1 MRRRQ
6 LLVALGGAT
15 LWPVAVRAQQSAMP
29 LVGVLSSGSAAES
42 APQLIA
48 LRRGLSELGYIEGK
62 NVLFEYRWGEGHNER
77 LPGLAADLV
86 RQHVVLI
93 VTWRHAAGARG
104 KGRKRGSANTFR
116 GRYGPGRVWTCCQLE
131 PTGRQPDRRDSLV

>member
-42 APQLIA
+42 APQLIT

-62 NVLFEYRWGEGHNER
+62 NVLF
-77 LPGLAADLV
+77 D
-86 RQHVVLI
+86 I
-93 VTWRHAAGARG
+93 AGARATMNG
-104 KGRKRGSANTFR
+104 CRGWRPILSGST
-116 GRYGPGRVWTCCQLE
+116 W
-131 PTGRQPDRRDSLV
+131 S